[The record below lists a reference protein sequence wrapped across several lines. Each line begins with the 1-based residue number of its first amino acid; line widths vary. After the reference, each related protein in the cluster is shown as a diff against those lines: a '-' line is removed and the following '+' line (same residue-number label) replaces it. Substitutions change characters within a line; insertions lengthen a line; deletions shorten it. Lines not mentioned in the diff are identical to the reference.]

1 MLFLK
6 YLNGLQFFPPS
17 LLFST
22 ILISYLT
29 WINVILNPSFV
40 QSIRLKRPKSW
51 TYGDI
56 FLSQISQI
64 QSKDFYGEGILKF
77 LLQLDS
83 ITSERVFGSVVLIQ
97 NEYLQRWPFSKW
109 PLPKTTVAQNDRYP
123 IWSLL
128 EMTITYYDRPF
139 SRHLCWGMMIPFTYE
154 FGRSCIFKHDYDV
167 TSNKKLLAKIKGQI
181 DRILGLI
188 TRVFILSKGL
198 INL

>member
-1 MLFLK
+1 MSF
-6 YLNGLQFFPPS
+6 
-17 LLFST
+17 
-22 ILISYLT
+22 I
-29 WINVILNPSFV
+29 NPSFV

-64 QSKDFYGEGILKF
+64 QSTDFYGEGILKF

-83 ITSERVFGSVVLIQ
+83 ITSERVFGSVAWFRTSDSKRLIQ
-97 NEYLQRWPFSKW
+97 NVWFRTNTYKNGRF
-109 PLPKTTVAQNDRYP
+109 QNDRYP
-123 IWSLL
+123 KRPLL
-128 EMTITYYDRPF
+128 KMTVTHYDRPF
-139 SRHLCWGMMIPFTYE
+139 SRLSCRGMMIPFTHE

-167 TSNKKLLAKIKGQI
+167 TSNEKLLAKIKGQI
-181 DRILGLI
+181 DWILGLI